1 MSLKSLSNDY
11 LFIQGG
17 CLFDILAKGVEAYMG
32 EGTYY
37 YITLL
42 LIDAYSRKYG
52 TGKKKYIRY
61 FLPLEIKYCEGMLKP
76 LKKITSPLLK

>member
-52 TGKKKYIRY
+52 TGKKKYIRV
-61 FLPLEIKYCEGMLKP
+61 LSTLGDQILWRDAQIPKEKN
-76 LKKITSPLLK
+76 ITS

>member
-1 MSLKSLSNDY
+1 MY
-11 LFIQGG
+11 PGLFAKVRNEGALIQGG

-42 LIDAYSRKYG
+42 LIDTYSRKYG
-52 TGKKKYIRY
+52 TGKKSILGTFYPWRSNIVKGCSN
-61 FLPLEIKYCEGMLKP
+61 P
-76 LKKITSPLLK
+76 